1 MHLTGNY
8 FNMICNTTRDQQDYS
23 MSDQFQAYQIG
34 KNDEGQRCSLVQLD
48 EGDLME
54 GDVTVRVEYTT
65 LNYKDGLALTGR
77 SPIIRKFPL
86 TPGID
91 FSGSVIESS
100 HADFKKGDLVVLNGF
115 GVGEAHSGG
124 YAQKARV
131 SGDWLVP
138 LPEGVDTRHAMAI
151 GTAGYTAMLSVMA
164 LEDHGLQPGDGDILV
179 TGASGGVGSVALAVL
194 SRLGYRVVATTGR
207 MHEKEFLVGL
217 GAADVLDRADFA
229 EKARALGRETWAGAI
244 DVAGGNTLANVLSQ
258 LKSGGAAAICGLA
271 ESMNLPTTV
280 APFILR
286 GVAMYGID
294 SVMAP
299 IARRKQ
305 AWQRL
310 AADLDPGLLDDLSFD
325 LDFFDLPQAA
335 ADILDGKIRG
345 RAVVKVP

>member
-1 MHLTGNY
+1 
-8 FNMICNTTRDQQDYS
+8 
-23 MSDQFQAYQIG
+23 MSEQFQGYQIG
-34 KNDEGQRCSLVQLD
+34 KNDEGQRCRLKQLD
-48 EGDLME
+48 ESDLME

-91 FSGSVIESS
+91 FSGTVIESS
-100 HADFKKGDLVVLNGF
+100 HADFSEGDQVILNGF
-115 GVGEAHSGG
+115 GVGEGHSGG

-138 LPEGVDTRHAMAI
+138 VPEGLDMRHAMAI

-164 LEDHGLQPGDGDILV
+164 LEDHGIDAGDGDILV
-179 TGASGGVGSVALAVL
+179 TGASGGVGSIAVALL
-194 SRLGYRVVATTGR
+194 SKLGHRVVATTGR
-207 MHEKEFLVGL
+207 MQERDFLTGL
-217 GAADVLDRADFA
+217 GAADVLDRANFA
-229 EKARALGRETWAGAI
+229 EKARPLGKELWRGAI

-258 LKSGGAAAICGLA
+258 ISYGGAAAICGLA

-286 GVAMYGID
+286 GISMYGID

-299 IARRKQ
+299 IAKRKI

-310 AADLDPGLLDDLSFD
+310 ASDLDLRLLDELSFE
-325 LDFFDLPQAA
+325 LDFHDLPQAA
-335 ADILDGKIRG
+335 EDILEGKIRG
-345 RAVVKVP
+345 RAVVKLP

>member
-1 MHLTGNY
+1 
-8 FNMICNTTRDQQDYS
+8 
-23 MSDQFQAYQIG
+23 MSKQFQAYQVG
-34 KNDEGQRCSLVQLD
+34 KNDEGQRCALTQLD
-48 EGDLME
+48 DSDLMD

-91 FSGSVIESS
+91 FSGTVLESE
-100 HADFKKGDLVVLNGF
+100 HADFKAGDQVILNGF

-124 YAQKARV
+124 FAQKARV

-138 LPEGVDTRHAMAI
+138 MPDGLDTRRAMAI
-151 GTAGYTAMLSVMA
+151 GTAGYTAMLCVLA
-164 LEDHGLQPGDGDILV
+164 LEGHGIKPDAGDILV
-179 TGASGGVGSVALAVL
+179 TGAAGGVGSVAVAVL
-194 SRLGYRVVATTGR
+194 SKLGYRVVASTGR
-207 MHEKEFLVGL
+207 LQESEFLQKL
-217 GAADVLDRADFA
+217 GAAEVVDRAGFSQP
-229 EKARALGRETWAGAI
+229 ARPLGREVWAGAI

-258 LKSGGAAAICGLA
+258 IKRGGAAAICGLA
-271 ESMNLPTTV
+271 ESMNLPTSV

-286 GVAMYGID
+286 GIAMYGID

-299 IARRKQ
+299 IPLRIQ

-310 AADLDPGLLDDLSFD
+310 VSDLDFKLLDELSFD
-325 LDFFDLPQAA
+325 LDFADLPQAG

-345 RAVVKVP
+345 RAIVKVP

>member
-1 MHLTGNY
+1 MT
-8 FNMICNTTRDQQDYS
+8 
-23 MSDQFQAYQIG
+23 DQFQAYQIG
-34 KNDEGQRCSLVQLD
+34 KSDDGQRCALTQLD
-48 EGDLME
+48 DSDLME

-91 FSGSVIESS
+91 FSGTVISSS
-100 HADFKKGDLVVLNGF
+100 HADFKDGDQVILNGF
-115 GVGEAHSGG
+115 GVGEVHSGG
-124 YAQKARV
+124 YAQRARV

-138 LPEGVDTRHAMAI
+138 LPDGLDMRQAMAI

-164 LEDHGLQPGDGDILV
+164 LEQHGIKPGDGDILV
-179 TGASGGVGSVALAVL
+179 TGASGGVGSVAVAIL
-194 SRLGYRVVATTGR
+194 SKLGHRVVATTGR
-207 MHEKEFLVGL
+207 MNEKDFLTGL

-229 EKARALGRETWAGAI
+229 DKARPLGKELWSGAI

-258 LKSGGAAAICGLA
+258 LRYGGAAAICGLA

-286 GVAMYGID
+286 GISMYGID

-299 IARRKQ
+299 IAKRKI

-310 AADLDPGLLDDLSFD
+310 ASDLDLALLDELCFD
-325 LDFFDLPQAA
+325 LDFADLPQAA
-335 ADILDGKIRG
+335 EDILAGKIRG
-345 RAVVKVP
+345 RAVVRLP

>member
-1 MHLTGNY
+1 
-8 FNMICNTTRDQQDYS
+8 
-23 MSDQFQAYQIG
+23 MSEQFQAYQVG
-34 KNDEGQRCSLVQLD
+34 KTEDGQRCALTQLD
-48 EGDLME
+48 DSDLMD

-91 FSGSVIESS
+91 FSGTVLESE
-100 HADFKKGDLVVLNGF
+100 HADFKAGDQVILNGF

-138 LPEGVDTRHAMAI
+138 VPDGLDTRRAMAI
-151 GTAGYTAMLSVMA
+151 GTAGYTAMLCVLA
-164 LEDHGLQPGDGDILV
+164 LEGHGIKPDAGDILV
-179 TGASGGVGSVALAVL
+179 TGAAGGVGSVAVAVL
-194 SRLGYRVVATTGR
+194 SKLGYRVVASTGR
-207 MHEKEFLVGL
+207 LQESEFLQGL
-217 GAADVLDRADFA
+217 GAAEVVDRSGFS
-229 EKARALGRETWAGAI
+229 EPARPLGREVWAGAI

-258 LKSGGAAAICGLA
+258 IKRGGAAAICGLA
-271 ESMNLPTTV
+271 ESMNLPTSV

-286 GVAMYGID
+286 GIAMYGID

-299 IARRKQ
+299 IPLRKQ

-310 AADLDPGLLDDLSFD
+310 VSDLDFKLLDELSFD
-325 LDFFDLPQAA
+325 LDFADLPQAG

-345 RAVVKVP
+345 RAIVKLP

>member
-1 MHLTGNY
+1 
-8 FNMICNTTRDQQDYS
+8 
-23 MSDQFQAYQIG
+23 MSEQFQAYQVG
-34 KNDEGQRCSLVQLD
+34 KNEEGQRCALTQLD
-48 EGDLME
+48 DSDLMD

-91 FSGSVIESS
+91 FSGTVLESE
-100 HADFKKGDLVVLNGF
+100 HADFKAGDQVILNGF

-124 YAQKARV
+124 FAQKARV

-138 LPEGVDTRHAMAI
+138 MPDGLDTRRAMAI
-151 GTAGYTAMLSVMA
+151 GTAGYTAMLCVLA
-164 LEDHGLQPGDGDILV
+164 LEGHGIKPDAGDILV
-179 TGASGGVGSVALAVL
+179 TGAAGGVGSVAVAVL
-194 SRLGYRVVATTGR
+194 SKLGYRVVASTGR
-207 MHEKEFLVGL
+207 LQESEFLQGL
-217 GAADVLDRADFA
+217 GAAEVVDRAGFA
-229 EKARALGRETWAGAI
+229 EPARPLGREVWAGAI

-258 LKSGGAAAICGLA
+258 IKRGGAAAICGLA
-271 ESMNLPTTV
+271 ESMNLPTSV

-286 GVAMYGID
+286 GIAMYGID

-299 IARRKQ
+299 IPLRIQ

-310 AADLDPGLLDDLSFD
+310 VSDLDFKLLDELSFD
-325 LDFFDLPQAA
+325 LDFADLPQAG

-345 RAVVKVP
+345 RAIVKVP

>member
-1 MHLTGNY
+1 
-8 FNMICNTTRDQQDYS
+8 
-23 MSDQFQAYQIG
+23 MSEQYQAYQID
-34 KNDEGQRCSLVQLD
+34 KNEEGQHCDLTQLD
-48 EGDLME
+48 DSDLME

-77 SPIIRKFPL
+77 SPVVRKFPL

-91 FSGSVIESS
+91 FSGTVVESQ
-100 HADFKKGDLVVLNGF
+100 HADFQSGDQVILNGF
-115 GVGEAHSGG
+115 GVGEVHSGG

-138 LPEGVDTRHAMAI
+138 MPEGMDCRRAMAI
-151 GTAGYTAMLSVMA
+151 GTAGYTAMLCVLA
-164 LEDHGLQPGDGDILV
+164 LEDHGIKPDMGDILV
-179 TGASGGVGSVALAVL
+179 TGAAGGVGSVAVAVL
-194 SRLGYRVVATTGR
+194 SKLGYRVVASTGR
-207 MHEKEFLVGL
+207 LQEADFLKSL
-217 GAADVLDRADFA
+217 GAADVIDRAGFA
-229 EKARALGRETWAGAI
+229 DSPRPLARETWAGAI

-258 LKSGGAAAICGLA
+258 IKRDGAVAICGLA
-271 ESMNLPTTV
+271 ESMNLPASV

-286 GVAMYGID
+286 GIAMYGID

-299 IARRKQ
+299 IAKRKR

-310 AADLDPGLLDDLSFD
+310 VTDLDFKLLDELCFD
-325 LDFFDLPQAA
+325 LDFVDLPQAG